1 MIIRARHD
9 KSDPYFRFRRATA
22 QDARLSW
29 AARGVLAYLFSKPDD
44 WEINAQAM
52 MREGDLGR
60 DGLYR
65 VLGEL
70 REAGYVIRKQERR
83 ADGTLGRWVTDVHE
97 TPILDRIETPLPAL
111 PDPAQPLPVQP
122 DPAPPDPVKPE
133 HTYKEKVQIR
143 ELTEKEKQQQHARAE
158 RGDKRAA
165 AAAAVGRDL
174 DKIPPTSRHSREEI
188 ERYIR
193 ATKPHKAEGQ
203 IGGLAR
209 HLERTGEEDAEI
221 AAWLGR
227 QQQARARATHS
238 PTCALCQGTGWQVVG
253 KRGARPCPGIVES

>member
-1 MIIRARHD
+1 MEEVRMIRTLLQQPVAFHRVFVTLAGDVAAALFLSQAWYWTIHNREDREGWFYKSQEEWIGETGLTRHE
-9 KSDPYFRFRRATA
+9 
-22 QDARLSW
+22 QDA
-29 AARGVLAYLFSKPDD
+29 AR
-44 WEINAQAM
+44 
-52 MREGDLGR
+52 RR
-60 DGLYR
+60 
-65 VLGEL
+65 L
-70 REAGYVIRKQERR
+70 RERGFLVEARR
-83 ADGTLGRWVTDVHE
+83 GMPARLWFR
-97 TPILDRIETPLPAL
+97 LDLSRICQALSSL
-111 PDPAQPLPVQP
+111 PDFGNQDCRNSANKIAENRQTRLPNFGNHSYYT
-122 DPAPPDPVKPE
+122 K
-133 HTYKEKVQIR
+133 TT
-143 ELTEKEKQQQHARAE
+143 TETTSSSSRVAT
-158 RGDKRAA
+158 GRAA
-165 AAAAVGRDL
+165 AAAAAGKNL